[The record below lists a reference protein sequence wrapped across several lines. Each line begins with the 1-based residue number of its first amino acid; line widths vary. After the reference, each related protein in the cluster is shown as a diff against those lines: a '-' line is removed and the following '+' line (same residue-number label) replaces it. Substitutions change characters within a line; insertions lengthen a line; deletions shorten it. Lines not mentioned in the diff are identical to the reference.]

1 MFSGAWVV
9 TTVEKIPLRS
19 LPTYRVHL
27 GLKYLNPVAY
37 LFLKA
42 IFFYNLHTESPKH
55 IYVLQ

>member
-9 TTVEKIPLRS
+9 TTVEKIPL
-19 LPTYRVHL
+19 LLLHINCMCL
-27 GLKYLNPVAY
+27 GLKYRNPVAY

-42 IFFYNLHTESPKH
+42 VFFYSLHRESPMH